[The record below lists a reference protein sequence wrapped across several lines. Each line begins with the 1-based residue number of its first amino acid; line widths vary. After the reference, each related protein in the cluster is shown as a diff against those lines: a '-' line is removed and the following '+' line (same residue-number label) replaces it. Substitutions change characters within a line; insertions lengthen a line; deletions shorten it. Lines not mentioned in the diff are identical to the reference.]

1 MNMCTCTTVP
11 DVREYWLYVPL
22 HTHTHYTSLTFYT
35 LSQIHAHSDDVSAL
49 NVEGESSHMIYSG
62 GDDGLCKVHNTQS
75 MYYYN
80 NAYTTCILYDMFT

>member
-1 MNMCTCTTVP
+1 MYVYDRTRCERVLAVRPTT
-11 DVREYWLYVPL
+11 